1 MKVLISAPY
10 FLPVLNRFRPEFEA
24 RGLRIVEPQVQERL
38 EEEDLI
44 PLIGDV
50 AGVVCGD
57 DRFTARVIDAA
68 PELRVI
74 SKWGTGIDSI
84 DQLACRSRGIAV
96 FNTPNAFSEP
106 VADSVIGYVL
116 CFARRL
122 PWMNEAMK
130 RGEWRKLDSISL
142 AECTLGIVGVGNVG
156 RAVARRASAF
166 GMRLLGNDPISPPD
180 NFLASTRM
188 TMATLPVLLAESDF
202 VSVNCDLNPTS
213 RGLIDTQALS
223 RMKLSAV
230 LINSARGPIVV
241 EQDLVSALER
251 GTLAGAALDVFETEP
266 LPAGSPLREMD
277 QVLLAPHNSNSSP
290 AAWERV
296 HRNTLKNLFEGLG
309 VMRCESE

>member
-1 MKVLISAPY
+1 
-10 FLPVLNRFRPEFEA
+10 
-24 RGLRIVEPQVQERL
+24 
-38 EEEDLI
+38 
-44 PLIGDV
+44 
-50 AGVVCGD
+50 
-57 DRFTARVIDAA
+57 
-68 PELRVI
+68 
-74 SKWGTGIDSI
+74 
-84 DQLACRSRGIAV
+84 
-96 FNTPNAFSEP
+96 
-106 VADSVIGYVL
+106 
-116 CFARRL
+116 
-122 PWMNEAMK
+122 MK
-130 RGEWRKLDSISL
+130 RGEWTKLESISL